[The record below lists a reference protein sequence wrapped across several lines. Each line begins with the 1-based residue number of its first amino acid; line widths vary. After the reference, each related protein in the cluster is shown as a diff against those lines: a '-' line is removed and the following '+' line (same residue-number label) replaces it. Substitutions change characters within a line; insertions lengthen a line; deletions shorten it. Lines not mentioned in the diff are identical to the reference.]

1 MNESKQGTI
10 KTILV
15 WLKARNAGPALLLSA
30 DAPDGEI
37 IELTV
42 EHLPDGE
49 VSGFPTRRR
58 GCRAPAISAN
68 EEDSA

>member
-1 MNESKQGTI
+1 MR
-10 KTILV
+10 
-15 WLKARNAGPALLLSA
+15 ARRSYSAA

-49 VSGFPTRRR
+49 VSGFPP
-58 GCRAPAISAN
+58 GGEAAVGPAISAN
-68 EEDSA
+68 EEDSV